1 MGPGSGQRLCQITTW
16 VLAMQQLQIFFKLA
30 TAISVVGWLLI
41 VLLPTWGHT
50 EPVVRWGVVVLL
62 SGLYVYLLFF
72 ARSLDTEKTRGHF
85 RSLNGVISLFKSP
98 RVVLAGWVHFL
109 AFDLLVALWI
119 RSDAAS
125 LNISHWMLIPVYV
138 LTLMFGPAGVLA
150 YVALRVAVT

>member
-1 MGPGSGQRLCQITTW
+1 
-16 VLAMQQLQIFFKLA
+16 MQQLQLFFKLA
-30 TAISVVGWLLI
+30 IAVSLAGWLLI
-41 VLLPTWGHT
+41 VLLPTWAHT

-62 SGLYVYLLFF
+62 SVLYVYLLFF

-98 RVVLAGWVHFL
+98 RIVLAGWVHFL

-119 RSDAAS
+119 RGDAAA
-125 LNISHWMLIPVYV
+125 LGISHWLLIPIYL

-150 YVALRVAVT
+150 YLLLRVVLA